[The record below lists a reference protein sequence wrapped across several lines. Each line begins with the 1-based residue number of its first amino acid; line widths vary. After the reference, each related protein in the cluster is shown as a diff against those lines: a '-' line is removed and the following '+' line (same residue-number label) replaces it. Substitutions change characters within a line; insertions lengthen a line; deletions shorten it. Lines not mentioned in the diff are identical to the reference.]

1 VRGTPV
7 PKDAKTFAQEW
18 FAQYHIGASHPH
30 PEQHRM
36 TTPIRPD
43 TDRGA
48 SYSPTSGGTGAPEKA
63 SVVEDFIDIFY
74 APSSVFA
81 RREKSG
87 YGLQLLIITLLTA
100 LFVFASRGVFS
111 QIFDAEFARGA
122 AKAMAKNPQLTQE
135 MMDRARPMQEKVT
148 NFILYIMTPV
158 IIFFTAFVVWLS
170 AKILSVKITYG
181 QAAMIT
187 TLAWIPRLVGGLLGA
202 AQVLLMDT
210 TNVTSPFAL
219 GFSPARF
226 MNPDTTN
233 GKLFGLVGSLDLFAL
248 WYAVLIGIGV
258 AVVAKVPRARGY
270 AVAGI
275 VFALTTIPLFAFR

>member
-1 VRGTPV
+1 METRSG
-7 PKDAKTFAQEW
+7 
-18 FAQYHIGASHPH
+18 
-30 PEQHRM
+30 
-36 TTPIRPD
+36 

-48 SYSPTSGGTGAPEKA
+48 PYEPTSAVPPEKA

-74 APSSVFA
+74 APSTVFA

-87 YGLQLLIITLLTA
+87 FWTQLLVITLLTA
-100 LFVFASRGVFS
+100 LFVFASRAVFS

-122 AKAMAKNPQLTQE
+122 AKAIAKNPQVTQE
-135 MMDRARPMQEKVT
+135 MMDRMKPMQEKITSFV
-148 NFILYIMTPV
+148 FYVITPI
-158 IIFFTAFVVWLS
+158 IIFVTALVVWLVG
-170 AKILSVKITYG
+170 KVLSIKLTYT

-202 AQVLLMDT
+202 LQVLVMDT

-233 GKLFGLVGSLDLFAL
+233 GKLFGLMGSLDVFAL
-248 WYAVLIGIGV
+248 WYAVLIGIGI
-258 AVVAKVPRARGY
+258 AVMGKVPRSRGF
-270 AVAGI
+270 AAAAI
-275 VFALTTIPLFAFR
+275 VFVVTTIPLFAFR

>member
-1 VRGTPV
+1 
-7 PKDAKTFAQEW
+7 
-18 FAQYHIGASHPH
+18 
-30 PEQHRM
+30 M
-36 TTPIRPD
+36 TTPSRPG
-43 TDRGA
+43 TD
-48 SYSPTSGGTGAPEKA
+48 PGGQYDSSSDATVPIVQEKA

-74 APSSVFA
+74 APSQVFA

-87 YGLQLLIITLLTA
+87 FGIQLLIITVLTA
-100 LFVFASRGVFS
+100 LFVFASRSVFS

-135 MMDRARPMQEKVT
+135 MMDRARGMQETVMS
-148 NFILYIMTPV
+148 FLLYIITPI
-158 IIFFTAFVVWLS
+158 IIFFTAFVVWLA
-170 AKILSVKITYG
+170 AKILSAKVTYA

-202 AQVLLMDT
+202 LQVLVMDT
-210 TNVTSPFAL
+210 TNVTTPFDL

-233 GKLFGLVGSLDLFAL
+233 GKLLGLMGSLDVFAL

-270 AVAGI
+270 AVAAI
-275 VFALTTIPLFAFR
+275 VFVVTTIPLFAFR

>member
-1 VRGTPV
+1 METRSG
-7 PKDAKTFAQEW
+7 
-18 FAQYHIGASHPH
+18 
-30 PEQHRM
+30 
-36 TTPIRPD
+36 

-48 SYSPTSGGTGAPEKA
+48 PYEPTAAAPPEKA

-74 APSSVFA
+74 APSTVFA

-87 YGLQLLIITLLTA
+87 FWTQLLVITLLTA
-100 LFVFASRGVFS
+100 LFVFASRAVFS

-122 AKAMAKNPQLTQE
+122 AKAIAKNPQVTQE
-135 MMDRARPMQEKVT
+135 MMDRMKPMQEKITSFV
-148 NFILYIMTPV
+148 FYVITPI
-158 IIFFTAFVVWLS
+158 IIFVTALVVWLVG
-170 AKILSVKITYG
+170 KVLSIKLTYT

-202 AQVLLMDT
+202 LQVLVMDT

-233 GKLFGLVGSLDLFAL
+233 GKLFGLMGSLDVFAL
-248 WYAVLIGIGV
+248 WYAVLIGIGI
-258 AVVAKVPRARGY
+258 AVMGKVPRSRGF
-270 AVAGI
+270 AAAAI
-275 VFALTTIPLFAFR
+275 VFVVTTIPLFAFR